1 MTVVEKYRAAS
12 KAYAA
17 QWNITDDHV
26 INVGSSILMTR
37 DNVLQGGGFVQA
49 VVNNDLREAIG
60 RADDVCINYL
70 RFFVGIKNNVP
81 YLNDKP

>member
-1 MTVVEKYRAAS
+1 MTIIEKYRAAS
-12 KAYAA
+12 KEYAA
-17 QWNITDDHV
+17 QWNITNDHV

-60 RADDVCINYL
+60 RADDVCINHL

-81 YLNDKP
+81 RLNEKP